1 MNDRS
6 SAESTD
12 SARRSFLLAGGSL
25 AALGCLHAQPSRAA
39 MGPNDKFDLLVR
51 NANVLDPS
59 QSLAGPRDIG
69 IRYGVIEA
77 VQASIAPER
86 ANRVLDAAGKLVT
99 PGLID
104 LHAHT
109 YPYGSA
115 IGIPADELVP
125 FQCTTTVVSA
135 GDAGANNIAA
145 YRRFIVPG
153 SHVRQFAFVHIAV
166 GGLVGFPVPEL
177 FNIDYAQPAMAA
189 RAVAENADL
198 VLGVKVRMSENVI
211 ARHGIEPLKRAIAAC
226 EMSGLPAKLMCH
238 IGGVATRDL
247 MSQILDTLRAGDI
260 LTHCFSG
267 APNDANQGTNIVQDG
282 KLLPA
287 ALAAKQRG
295 VVFDIGHGGGSFDFT
310 IAEAAIAQGC
320 PPDTISSDIHVFSA
334 NTPGMPY
341 LPWVM
346 SKFLALGFTLPQV
359 VAMATAAP
367 ARVIGRVPKLGTLQL
382 GAPADL
388 SLFDLVEGPVSFVDT
403 RNNKRDGNSYLR
415 PAGTVAGGVAFG
427 RPYQSP
433 FSPR

>member
-1 MNDRS
+1 MTAKN
-6 SAESTD
+6 
-12 SARRSFLLAGGSL
+12 RRDFLLTGGAWAAAGLTGP
-25 AALGCLHAQPSRAA
+25 AEAA

-59 QSLAGPRDIG
+59 QKLSGKRDIG
-69 IRYGVIEA
+69 IRYGVIESME
-77 VQASIAPER
+77 ASIAPER
-86 ANRVLDAAGKLVT
+86 ASRVMDAAGKLVT

-115 IGIPADELVP
+115 IGIPADELVAH
-125 FQCTTTVVSA
+125 QCTTTVVSA

-145 YRRFIVPG
+145 FRRFIVPG
-153 SHVRQFAFVHIAV
+153 TRTRQYAFVHIAV

-226 EMSGLPAKLMCH
+226 EQSGVPAKVMCH

-267 APNDANQGTNIVQDG
+267 ALNDANQGTNIVQDG
-282 KLLPA
+282 KLLSA

-295 VVFDIGHGGGSFDFT
+295 VMFDIGHGGGSFDFT
-310 IAEAAIAQGC
+310 VAEAAIAQGC
-320 PPDTISSDIHVFSA
+320 PPDTISSDIHVFSG

-346 SKFLALGFTLPQV
+346 SKFLTLGFTLEQV
-359 VAMATAAP
+359 VSMATAVP
-367 ARVIGRVPKLGTLQL
+367 ARVIGRVPKLGTLQI

-388 SLFDLVEGPVSFVDT
+388 SMFDVVEGPVSFVDT
-403 RNNKRDGNSYLR
+403 RNNKRDGKTFLR
-415 PAGTVAGGVAFG
+415 PAGTVMAGVAFG